1 MAGYPLLF
9 VFPFA
14 MAYAAA
20 SDLLTM
26 RIANSVSLGLVAA
39 FLVIALIAGMPAQE
53 MLIHLAV
60 GAALLLAGMLLFGLN
75 LVGGGDAK
83 LLAAAGLWIGYD
95 QLAALPPLRDGFRW
109 RAGAPPAGLS
119 ALSSRRFAA
128 ADMGGAPAHRGGGHA
143 LRYRHRRR
151 SARRLPADQLA
162 DATRP
167 SVLGRKPARQ
177 GSICDGD

>member
-14 MAYAAA
+14 MAYAAS

-53 MLIHLAV
+53 MLLHLAV
-60 GAALLLAGMLLFGLN
+60 GVALLLAGMVLFGLN

-83 LLAAAGLWIGYD
+83 LLAAGGLWIGYD
-95 QLAALPPLRDGFRW
+95 QLLPFLLCVSIFGGALALL
-109 RAGAPPAGLS
+109 AAGLS
-119 ALSSRRFAA
+119 AAAGDACRCRRGRPACTPRGKA
-128 ADMGGAPAHRGGGHA
+128 CPTASPSPPAP
-143 LRYRHRRR
+143 
-151 SARRLPADQLA
+151 S
-162 DATRP
+162 P
-167 SVLGRKPARQ
+167 SIP
-177 GSICDGD
+177 

>member
-53 MLIHLAV
+53 MLLHLAV
-60 GAALLLAGMLLFGLN
+60 GAALLLAGMLLFSLN

-95 QLAALPPLRDGFRW
+95 QLVPFLLYVTIFGGALALLLLAYRRF
-109 RAGAPPAGLS
+109 PAG
-119 ALSSRRFAA
+119 RFAA
-128 ADMGGAPAHRGGGHA
+128 ADMGGAPA
-143 LRYRHRRR
+143 RRR
-151 SARRLPADQLA
+151 RKACPTVSPSPPERSPS
-162 DATRP
+162 TR
-167 SVLGRKPARQ
+167 
-177 GSICDGD
+177 

>member
-1 MAGYPLLF
+1 MAGYSLLF

-53 MLIHLAV
+53 MLLHLAV
-60 GAALLLAGMLLFGLN
+60 GAGLLVAGMVLFGLN

-83 LLAAAGLWIGYD
+83 LLAASGLWIGYE
-95 QLAALPPLRDGFRW
+95 QLVPFLLYVTIF
-109 RAGAPPAGLS
+109 
-119 ALSSRRFAA
+119 
-128 ADMGGAPAHRGGGHA
+128 GGALA
-143 LRYRHRRR
+143 LLLLAY
-151 SARRLPADQLA
+151 RRLPATALPLPGWAVRLHATDEGMPYGIAIAAGALAVYPAHQLA
-162 DATRP
+162 GA
-167 SVLGRKPARQ
+167 ARCLSSRSAAA
-177 GSICDGD
+177 G